1 MAAIGLPLVLKHRY
15 SSGTADVRVLR
26 EPAAVDAA
34 LDRLDEPTQWLVQ
47 EYVPGSVE
55 ESAQALYDLEGHLLG
70 TWALRKLRYVHPS
83 MSTCVQVVR
92 RPVLE
97 ASLARVGTDL
107 GVRGPFSAQVKI
119 DVRDGMPTFIEFT
132 CRYGNNVRLQSP
144 MAWRNGGSLFLGP
157 LRLASGQVGL
167 RAGATAL
174 SVLEE
179 PFVVRNYLKARR
191 RGDVLPDNPVP
202 SPTDFL
208 RGIVATHLRR
218 RTVDWISHAA
228 VDDIR
233 VAAAYLRVLPRVARR
248 MLDTDI
254 PWGDHH
260 ATGSRSRVHAHEGAH
275 R

>member
-1 MAAIGLPLVLKHRY
+1 
-15 SSGTADVRVLR
+15 
-26 EPAAVDAA
+26 
-34 LDRLDEPTQWLVQ
+34 
-47 EYVPGSVE
+47 
-55 ESAQALYDLEGHLLG
+55 
-70 TWALRKLRYVHPS
+70 
-83 MSTCVQVVR
+83 
-92 RPVLE
+92 
-97 ASLARVGTDL
+97 
-107 GVRGPFSAQVKI
+107 
-119 DVRDGMPTFIEFT
+119 
-132 CRYGNNVRLQSP
+132 